1 MRTYPWNTALVTGAS
16 SGIGEAITRRLAAA
30 GVPVVVVA
38 RRSDRLAALADE
50 LAGIEVLVADLGTAA
65 GVTAV
70 SARLGDPKRPVDL
83 LVNNAGF
90 GTSGRV
96 ASMDPDRSGRE
107 IDLNVKAL
115 TQLTQAA
122 LPAMLGRSQG
132 WILNVSSVAAYQ
144 PVPDM
149 AVYAATKAFVSSF
162 TEALHEELRGT
173 GVHATALCPGLTPT
187 EFVSVSSAEAK
198 LDRFPAFAYTS
209 AGQVADQGLSAA
221 ARGLAVCV
229 PGIAYKAM
237 VGAVGLAPRAVVRR
251 LAGLM
256 TR

>member
-1 MRTYPWNTALVTGAS
+1 MTGAS
-16 SGIGEAITRRLAAA
+16 SGIGLAMVRLLAAE

-38 RRSDRLAALADE
+38 RRRDRLDALAAE
-50 LAGIEVLVADLGTAA
+50 LAGVEVLVADLEAPADVAA
-65 GVTAV
+65 VA
-70 SARLGDPKRPVDL
+70 ARVADAECPIDL

-90 GTSGRV
+90 GTSGSV
-96 ASMDPDRSGRE
+96 SAIEPERSGRE

-115 TQLTQAA
+115 VRLTQAA
-122 LPAMLGRSQG
+122 LPGMLDRKRG
-132 WILNVSSVAAYQ
+132 WIVNVSSVAAFQ
-144 PVPDM
+144 PVPDL

-187 EFVSVSSAEAK
+187 EFASVSSGAAEMA
-198 LDRFPAFAYTS
+198 RFPSFAYTS
-209 AGQVADQGLSAA
+209 AEQVASEGLAAA

-229 PGIAYKAM
+229 PGIVYKAM
-237 VGAVGLAPRAVVRR
+237 VGAVGVTPRSVVRR
-251 LAGLM
+251 MAGYL